1 MTLQSLCLKN
11 ASFCLACQ
19 PIYSSYFFFPKL
31 LESDERM
38 SLLAVMLYDFQ
49 DRKFNTRELQDRQEV
64 IHEVRDMEE
73 FLLRYRG
80 KKKQLKFRVITNKIW
95 ECVNNNNNVFLL
107 RVSCAGLK
115 PGWQRLWPAA
125 GSKTTS
131 YPLTT
136 SCRRTW
142 RRWTGAHA
150 GFRSTPGS
158 TPWRPGWLA
167 FSLVHTHTPVQKPA
181 SHCKRGKKKSVCEL
195 HTQTLTL
202 GFCPVFYDPDVQ
214 LTFN

>member
-1 MTLQSLCLKN
+1 MTSRTE
-11 ASFCLACQ
+11 
-19 PIYSSYFFFPKL
+19 SSTRG
-31 LESDERM
+31 SSR
-38 SLLAVMLYDFQ
+38 A
-49 DRKFNTRELQDRQEV
+49 DRRSSMKSETWRSSSSGTE
-64 IHEVRDMEE
+64 
-73 FLLRYRG
+73 G
-80 KKKQLKFRVITNKIW
+80 KKTSSSSEWLLIRFEN
-95 ECVNNNNNVFLL
+95 VNNNNNVFLL

-115 PGWQRLWPAA
+115 PGWRRLWPAA

-167 FSLVHTHTPVQKPA
+167 FSLVHTHTPVQKPD
-181 SHCKRGKKKSVCEL
+181 SHCKRGKKKSVCVSS
-195 HTQTLTL
+195 TRR
-202 GFCPVFYDPDVQ
+202 P
-214 LTFN
+214 